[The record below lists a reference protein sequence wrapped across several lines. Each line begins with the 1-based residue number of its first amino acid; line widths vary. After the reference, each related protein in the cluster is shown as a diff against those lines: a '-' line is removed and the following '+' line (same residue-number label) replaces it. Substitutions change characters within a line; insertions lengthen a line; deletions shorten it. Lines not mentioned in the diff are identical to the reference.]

1 MMCDKLFYK
10 DSAERLSVSYS
21 RLLQDIKET
30 DSFKP
35 FCKSHSYYDVFRN
48 IIVSLLVDKEIV
60 LLDSDFSD
68 VEIEKLIG
76 TPSLLGQEV
85 SIDIPSGISEEN
97 LAGFIRQNASSWRI
111 TLFTSG
117 TTGLPKRVSHTFESI
132 TRFVRNGDK
141 HQNDVW
147 GFAYNPTHMAGLQV
161 FFQAL
166 LNQNPM
172 IRLFGLDKKTIVHE
186 VRENRIT
193 NISAT
198 PTFYRLL
205 LPAEDACPSVTRI
218 TSGGE
223 KFDEHALT
231 LLQEMFPN
239 ARITNVYASTEAGT
253 LFASKGNEFTIKEEI
268 EHLIKV
274 EEHELFL
281 HKSLMGESSGLQTEG
296 DWYATG
302 DLIEVTGHSPFTFH
316 FISRKNE
323 LINVGGYKVNPI
335 EVEEIIRLCPGVLD
349 VSVYAKKN
357 AILGNVVCC
366 EIVRNSEDMTE
377 LFLREFLRDKL
388 QEFKIPRFVK
398 FVANLQTTRT
408 GKISRK

>member
-10 DSAERLSVSYS
+10 DSKEHLSVSYS
-21 RLLQDIKET
+21 RLLQDIEEIV
-30 DSFKP
+30 SFRP
-35 FCKSHSYYDVFRN
+35 FCKSHAYYDIFKN
-48 IIVSLLVDKEIV
+48 IIVSLLVDKEII

-68 VEIEKLIG
+68 VEIEKLTG
-76 TPSLLGQEV
+76 ALFLLDQE
-85 SIDIPSGISEEN
+85 IPIHIPPGLSEEH
-97 LAGFIRQNASSWRI
+97 LVSFIKHNVSSWRI

-132 TRFVRNGDK
+132 TRFVRSGDK

-166 LNQNPM
+166 LNLNPM
-172 IRLFGLDKKTIVHE
+172 IRLFGLDKNTIVRE
-186 VRENRIT
+186 VQENGIT

-205 LPAEDACPSVTRI
+205 LPAEETCPSVTRM

-223 KFDEHALT
+223 KFDEHALS
-231 LLQEMFPN
+231 LLQKMFPN

-253 LFASKGNEFTIKEEI
+253 LFASRGNEFTIKEEMK
-268 EHLIKV
+268 HLVKV
-274 EEHELFL
+274 EENELFL
-281 HKSLMGESSGLQTEG
+281 HKSLMGESAGLQVEG

-302 DLIEVTGHSPFTFH
+302 DLVEVTGRLPFTFH
-316 FISRKNE
+316 FTSRRNE
-323 LINVGGYKVNPI
+323 MINVGGYKVNPT
-335 EVEEIIRLCPGVLD
+335 EVEEVIRLYPGVLD

-357 AILGNVVCC
+357 SILGNIVCC
-366 EIVRNSEDMTE
+366 DIVRESESVNE
-377 LFLREFLRDKL
+377 LSIREFLRDKL
-388 QEFKIPRFVK
+388 QEFKVPRLMK
-398 FVANLQTTRT
+398 FVVQLQTTRS